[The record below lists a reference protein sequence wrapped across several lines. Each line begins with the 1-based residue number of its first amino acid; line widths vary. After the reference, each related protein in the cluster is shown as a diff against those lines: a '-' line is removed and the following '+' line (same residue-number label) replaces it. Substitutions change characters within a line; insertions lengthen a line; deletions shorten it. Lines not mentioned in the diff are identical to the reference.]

1 MFLIISNILHT
12 YDNQFSCSPGS
23 PSYYE
28 GFNVHV
34 RLVKTSMELEIELS
48 KLRPSDI
55 IMTEPYLDF
64 MRVVEVY
71 EAQR

>member
-1 MFLIISNILHT
+1 MENLYEPHNII
-12 YDNQFSCSPGS
+12 
-23 PSYYE
+23 E